1 MDSELLRAILNCNG
15 DKNKPKTFDKVFMY
29 VKNYCP
35 HSIHAASKAS
45 DLCADVRVIDVMTNK
60 YVSPKDLKQPLA
72 MNPDQHYIQAYS
84 ILKKNGMTT
93 VPQMF
98 VSSDGWK
105 YTGGRDDFDNLTDRH
120 SSIES
125 VQSMFDQVK
134 F

>member
-1 MDSELLRAILNCNG
+1 MDRELLRAILNCKG
-15 DKNKPKTFDKVFMY
+15 DKNEPKSFDKVFMY

-72 MNPDQHYIQAYS
+72 IGPDTQYIQAYS
-84 ILKKNGMTT
+84 KLKSNGMET
-93 VPQMF
+93 VPQIF
-98 VSSDGWK
+98 VCSGSWM
-105 YTGGRDDFDNLTDRH
+105 YIGGRDDFDRLTDKR
-120 SSIES
+120 STIGS

>member
-1 MDSELLRAILNCNG
+1 MDRELLRAILNCKG
-15 DKNKPKTFDKVFMY
+15 DKNEPESFDKVFMY

-45 DLCADVRVIDVMTNK
+45 GLCDDVRVIDVMTNK

-72 MNPDQHYIQAYS
+72 IGPDTQYIQAYS
-84 ILKKNGMTT
+84 KLKSNGMKT
-93 VPQMF
+93 VPQIF
-98 VSSDGWK
+98 VCSGSWM
-105 YTGGRDDFDNLTDRH
+105 YIGGRDDFDRLTDKR
-120 SSIES
+120 STIES